1 MQQLHFLQHMQ
12 TQLKYSSYVGVTG
25 KWVWV
30 YTDWYNDRCHNVTWR
45 RSLEGHAQ
53 ETRDLHAEKQH
64 FKNHTKQG
72 ATNFPKIYKPPS
84 NSSCQNCWHAVR
96 SLLMT
101 QNSWIT
107 AKLTIIWCFL
117 LSACDLSHISV
128 SQEQK
133 NCNKYAE
140 NIKRHHTKFSHV
152 GNQRWRSVVPTL
164 NITYDKMKTP
174 VPFRNSFRHHMLCTS
189 PPQCCTVCLEV
200 KGQTAWHIEQ
210 AFNNNIFNCYQDPQ
224 SVPRKV

>member
-1 MQQLHFLQHMQ
+1 MP
-12 TQLKYSSYVGVTG
+12 
-25 KWVWV
+25 
-30 YTDWYNDRCHNVTWR
+30 
-45 RSLEGHAQ
+45 
-53 ETRDLHAEKQH
+53 KQYL
-64 FKNHTKQG
+64 KNHTTQG

-107 AKLTIIWCFL
+107 AKVTIIWCFL

-133 NCNKYAE
+133 NCNKYVE

-152 GNQRWRSVVPTL
+152 GNRCRGSVVPTL
-164 NITYDKMKTP
+164 NTTLHGLKTP
-174 VPFRNSFRHHMLCTS
+174 VLFRNSFGHHMLCTS
-189 PPQCCTVCLEV
+189 PTQRCTVCLEV
-200 KGQTAWHIEQ
+200 KGQTVRNIKHV
-210 AFNNNIFNCYQDPQ
+210 FNNNIFSCYQDPHC
-224 SVPRKV
+224 VPRKVQHMTMD